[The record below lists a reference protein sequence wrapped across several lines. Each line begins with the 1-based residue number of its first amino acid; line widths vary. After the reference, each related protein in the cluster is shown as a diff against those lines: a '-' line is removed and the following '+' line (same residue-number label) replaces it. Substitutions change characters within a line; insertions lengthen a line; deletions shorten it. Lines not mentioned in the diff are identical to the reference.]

1 MPVGAVIIVVKD
13 LLVGVFSVFINLII
27 WFLSSLLPTLI
38 TYIGMPMFILG
49 IIVALGLTGGS
60 VLFFIIAAFGMY
72 YFIKNA
78 VFKSDPAVFK
88 KEKDNMGYTSANM
101 AVFKSG

>member
-1 MPVGAVIIVVKD
+1 MLGSILIIIKD
-13 LLVGVFSVFINLII
+13 IIVGVFTVFINLII

-49 IIVALGLTGGS
+49 VIVALGLTGGS
-60 VLFFIIAAFGMY
+60 VLFFIIAAFGLY

-88 KEKDNMGYTSANM
+88 KEQNNTGYTSANM
-101 AVFKSG
+101 AIFKS